1 MPVRGCPGTC
11 TRRSSFLC
19 YTKVDLRQVTRVSF
33 PCTNVEEGG
42 AVEMTWTPEFFWRV
56 FETTGSI
63 WAYLLYRQLATRSSR
78 VVPPDWVV
86 PILN

>member
-1 MPVRGCPGTC
+1 M
-11 TRRSSFLC
+11 
-19 YTKVDLRQVTRVSF
+19 
-33 PCTNVEEGG
+33 EEGG

-63 WAYLLYRQLATRSSR
+63 WAYLLYRQLAVRSSR